1 MNAPA
6 KLGKFVITQELGRGA
21 TGTVYLC
28 HDSFLGKDVAIKLY
42 SIDGDATE
50 SEARTRRKL
59 FFNEAN
65 LVGKM
70 NHPNILPIYDAGE
83 EAGHCYVVMEY
94 VRSAQPLTTFCRGD
108 NLLPVRKVVEII
120 FKCAKALDYAH
131 RKGLVHRDIKPGNI
145 LLTAES
151 DVRIVDFGVAHMAGN
166 EEGQLKGLVGSP
178 SYMAPEQMR
187 QQPSTVQTDLY
198 SLGVVMYELLT
209 GKRPFYGDNLS
220 RLVHQIIYAT
230 PPPVHRLRPDVPVVL
245 ENIVYKALEKDAGK
259 RYKTGLELA
268 TDLTHAVR
276 TLDKLSEE
284 LVEQER
290 FNILRRLRFFQDF
303 AYPEI
308 YEALHA
314 SRWQSY
320 GPGEHI
326 VVEGELDDCFIII
339 ALGDAEVRRADK
351 PIGVLHEGDC
361 FGEAPYLEQGRS
373 LAGIIALTPMSVLR
387 VNSTLI
393 DQVSLQCQ
401 LRFHKVFLKTL
412 IERLTRSETPENTRE
427 ENRKQPSAVAGS

>member
-6 KLGKFVITQELGRGA
+6 KLGKFVIAQELGRGA

-42 SIDGDATE
+42 NIDGDATE
-50 SEARTRRKL
+50 QEAHTRRKL
-59 FFNEAN
+59 FLNEAY

-83 EAGHCYVVMEY
+83 DEGHCYVVMEY
-94 VRSAQPLTTFCRGD
+94 VRGAQPLTVFCRGD
-108 NLLPVRKVVEII
+108 NLLPVRKVVEVI
-120 FKCAKALDYAH
+120 FKCAKALEYAH

-145 LLTAES
+145 LMTAEG

-166 EEGQLKGLVGSP
+166 EAGQLKGLVGSP

-230 PPPVHRLRPDVPVVL
+230 PPPVHRLRPDVPAVL
-245 ENIVYKALEKDAGK
+245 EDIAYKALEKDPTR
-259 RYKTGLELA
+259 RYKAGLELA
-268 TDLTHAVR
+268 TDLTRVVR

-284 LVEQER
+284 MAEQER

-303 AYPEI
+303 TYPEI
-308 YEALHA
+308 YEVLHA

-320 GPGEHI
+320 GSDEDI
-326 VVEGELDDCFIII
+326 VVEGELDDCYIIVVF
-339 ALGDAEVRRADK
+339 GDAEVRRGDI
-351 PIGVLHEGDC
+351 PVGILHEGDC

-373 LAGIIALTPMSVLR
+373 MAGIMAQTTVNVLR

-393 DQVSLQCQ
+393 DQASLQCQ
-401 LRFHKVFLKTL
+401 LHFHKVFLKTL
-412 IERLTRSETPENTRE
+412 IERLTHSKPLDDNLKKPPVSTR
-427 ENRKQPSAVAGS
+427 A